1 MGYLRKKFEQKG
13 WDEKGYKRAL
23 GRHQSE
29 YIRVRLRVVA
39 SYASGLGF
47 SELCQKHS
55 LSEPT
60 CRSYVNMYL
69 LGGLEGL
76 CGRIERPRPCALS
89 DGQAAHFKQV
99 LLERR
104 PEEVGLEGNIWT
116 GELMRR
122 YLLATFGVA
131 YKSGIYD
138 LLERLNL
145 SHQKAHA
152 DYANADPEAQ
162 AAFLRDFK
170 ETLLQSGERAAVVHF
185 DEFSVSGRPS
195 AHYGWAEKNTRPKV
209 PTDEKN
215 ESAPTVF

>member
-13 WDEKGYKRAL
+13 WDERAYKRAL
-23 GRHQSE
+23 SRHQAE
-29 YIRVRLRVVA
+29 YIRARLRVVA
-39 SYASGLGF
+39 SYASGMEF
-47 SELCQKHS
+47 SELCQKHR
-55 LSEPT
+55 LSDPT
-60 CRSYVNMYL
+60 CRSYVNIYL
-69 LGGLEGL
+69 QGGLEGL
-76 CGRIERPRPCALS
+76 CSYIERPRSCALS
-89 DGQAAHFKQV
+89 DEQAAAFKRV

-104 PEEVGLEGNIWT
+104 PAEVGLEGNIWT

-122 YLLATFGVA
+122 YLLNTFGVT

-152 DYANADPEAQ
+152 DYSNADPQAQ
-162 AAFLRDFK
+162 AVFLQDFK
-170 ETLLQSGERAAVVHF
+170 DTLLQSDERTAVVHF
-185 DEFSVSGRPS
+185 DEFSVSSRPS

>member
-1 MGYLRKKFEQKG
+1 M
-13 WDEKGYKRAL
+13 
-23 GRHQSE
+23 
-29 YIRVRLRVVA
+29 
-39 SYASGLGF
+39 
-47 SELCQKHS
+47 CQKHR
-55 LSEPT
+55 LSDPT
-60 CRSYVNMYL
+60 CRSYVNIYL
-69 LGGLEGL
+69 QGGLEGL
-76 CGRIERPRPCALS
+76 CSYIERPRSCALS
-89 DGQAAHFKQV
+89 DEQAAAFKRV

-104 PEEVGLEGNIWT
+104 PAEVGLEGNIWT

-122 YLLATFGVA
+122 YLLNTFGVT

-152 DYANADPEAQ
+152 DYSNADPQAQ
-162 AAFLRDFK
+162 AVFLQDFK
-170 ETLLQSGERAAVVHF
+170 DTLLQSDERTAVVHF
-185 DEFSVSGRPS
+185 DEFSVSSRPS